1 MGPSERPLAA
11 QREAASQSPGPV
23 AAPASIARSLL
34 ALGIFAALAF
44 LYWGI
49 PLVGHFGTRYVGVG
63 TDPLDI
69 FMWSLAW
76 WPHAMAQG
84 LNPLHVTGVWGDSP
98 INLGW
103 TTSIPLPSIVLAP
116 LTLLYGPV
124 VSYNVFT
131 LSAPTLTAFTTFL
144 LAMELTDGAYL
155 PSLAAGY
162 FTGFSSYE
170 VGQTQAHPFLTMAC
184 LIPVMVLV
192 VVRVW
197 RRFPARVGFGPAVL
211 LAGLLIGQFLISTEL
226 FTTVTFFGGLFV
238 VIAAVVLRDPRR
250 MRPVLTTIE
259 VGYAL
264 ALVVLAPMLF
274 TLVGH
279 APFHISAAT
288 RASYSTDLLS
298 LMVPGAL
305 NWAGPM
311 FLSLSRLFSAG
322 SLAEQGGYLG
332 IFLIALVILS
342 VVRMWK
348 LPWVRVA
355 AYTLMALVV
364 ATLGPVLQ
372 VAGRPLIPL
381 PWSVFSLY
389 PILAYALPGRF
400 MIYVALL
407 SSILAA
413 AYLARQPGRLR
424 PWVWGLAGA
433 ALLSLVPIIGA
444 PFTWSAV
451 AVPPFFVTSQMPQHL
466 VRNETVLFLP
476 ASHLGDGSFFQAES
490 HFYFRLADGYLAPE
504 VPLPWSGLSMI
515 PALIYGVTPTDAIAQ
530 AQLKVMLRLGGVRNV
545 IGPRHP
551 PAHLRTLAQRTGLSY
566 QGTVGGVSLWNVPAH
581 LRVATSSATGL
592 VLRADRKVYLTEVA
606 MLLRASGTYLR
617 QGRPLARLSAG
628 ALAARH
634 LVPRDFAWR
643 PAWNPTSG
651 WTIWGGW
658 VGAWGGGK
666 VAIMLQGPWNELQP
680 VVARYGAEA
689 LQVDFPYP
697 DRLGASRPTPLTQ
710 GVLVLVFGRQTL
722 TAPS

>member
-1 MGPSERPLAA
+1 MRHSWRSLAA
-11 QREAASQSPGPV
+11 QRKAASQSPGP
-23 AAPASIARSLL
+23 ATAPASIARSLL

-76 WPHAMAQG
+76 WPHAIAQG

-116 LTLLYGPV
+116 LTLLDGPV
-124 VSYNVFT
+124 VSYNVFA

-170 VGQTQAHPFLTMAC
+170 VGQTQGHPFLTMAC
-184 LIPVMVLV
+184 LIPLMVLV

-197 RRFPARVGFGPAVL
+197 RRFPARVGLGPAVL
-211 LAGLLIGQFLISTEL
+211 LAGLLISQFLISTEL
-226 FTTVTFFGGLFV
+226 FTTVTFFGSLFV
-238 VIAAVVLRDPRR
+238 VIAAVVLRDPPR

-264 ALVVLAPMLF
+264 ALVVLAPVLF
-274 TLVGH
+274 TLIGH

-288 RASYSTDLLS
+288 RTSYSTDLLS
-298 LMVPGAL
+298 LVVPSAL
-305 NWAGPM
+305 NWVGPL

-322 SLAEQGGYLG
+322 NLAEQGGYLG
-332 IFLIALVILS
+332 IFLIALVTLA

-348 LPWVRVA
+348 LPWVRIA
-355 AYTLMALVV
+355 AYTLMALLI

-400 MIYVALL
+400 MMYVALL

-413 AYLARQPGRLR
+413 AYLAREGRVR
-424 PWVWGLAGA
+424 PWAWGLAGA

-451 AVPPFFVTSQMPQHL
+451 TVPPFFTSRQIRRRL

-476 ASHLGDGSFFQAES
+476 ASHLGDGSFFQAAS

-504 VPLPWSGLSMI
+504 VPLPWDGLSVM
-515 PALIYGVTPTDAIAQ
+515 PALIDGVTPTDAIAQ
-530 AQLKVMLRLGGVRNV
+530 AQLKAMLRLGGVRNV

-551 PAHLRTLAQRTGLSY
+551 SVHLRTLAHRTGLSY
-566 QGTVGGVSLWNVPAH
+566 QGTVGGVSIWDVPAH
-581 LRVATSSATGL
+581 LRVATSSTTWF
-592 VLRADRKVYLTEVA
+592 VLRADRQVYLSEVA
-606 MLLRASGTYLR
+606 MLLRASQTYLR
-617 QGRPLARLSAG
+617 QGRPLARLSASV
-628 ALAARH
+628 LAAHR
-634 LVPRDFAWR
+634 LVPRDFGWR
-643 PAWNPTSG
+643 PAWNPTPG

-658 VGAWGGGK
+658 VGAWGAGK

-680 VVARYGAEA
+680 VVARYGAAA

-697 DRLGASRPTPLTQ
+697 DRLGTSRPSPLTE
-710 GVLVLVFGRQTL
+710 GVLVLVFGIKNL
-722 TAPS
+722 TAPN